1 MKTVTINLYSF
12 DELSNK
18 AKQVAIEEHN
28 DFLRSEEEESYTR
41 EEVEESI
48 LINEYYFYSNG
59 QFATTVS
66 YTGKHEKSGE
76 TYFLFQDEQI
86 KI

>member
-18 AKQVAIEEHN
+18 AKQIAIEEHN
-28 DFLRSEEEESYTR
+28 DFLRSEGEIRTR

-48 LINEYYFYSNG
+48 LINEYFFYSNG
-59 QFATTVS
+59 QLAPTVK
-66 YTGKHEKSGE
+66 YTGKHEKAGE